1 MAQESA
7 YHVGMSARVRTF
19 WLDDALVDELDR
31 RASELDVTRSAFVKD
46 VLRRECEMPPPEQPS
61 QP

>member
-1 MAQESA
+1 
-7 YHVGMSARVRTF
+7 MSARVRTF

-61 QP
+61 RP